1 MRPNSNQETS
11 LPPLDR
17 KTLEH
22 ARHLLAKPE
31 AMSKAEAKRQRKQ
44 QLNLRRRAEM
54 EEYLASRK
62 AQGW

>member
-1 MRPNSNQETS
+1 LKPID
-11 LPPLDR
+11 P
-17 KTLEH
+17 KVLEH

-31 AMSKAEAKRQRKQ
+31 AMSKAEAKRQRKR